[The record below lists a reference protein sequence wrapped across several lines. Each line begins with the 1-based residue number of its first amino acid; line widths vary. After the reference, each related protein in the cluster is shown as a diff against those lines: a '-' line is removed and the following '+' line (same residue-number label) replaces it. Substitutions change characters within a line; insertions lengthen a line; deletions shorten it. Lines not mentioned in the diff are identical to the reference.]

1 MAYEADQILAAH
13 LGDLHGGLRGR
24 REQVRRSMVFL
35 LEDLRRV
42 QPDVILQAGD
52 IFDTR
57 SSIDDRNFFADWLAE
72 AADIAPFVAV
82 RGNHDVPGDL
92 QIFNRVAAAHLIR
105 IWEQPAFHRGAGL
118 LVLGLPHQEKG
129 GLVTAGSITESDRA
143 SESSIRAYLATEFCR
158 EADAFDGPVILIA
171 HADVHGRV
179 TSNRESRPQQGIALS
194 VDDLL
199 ASGADY
205 VALGHIHKL
214 QKLHQ
219 RVAYAGSVA
228 RANFGEEPDE
238 KGYLL
243 VTLGPKGA
251 LPQIE
256 TRPIPCRPMVTIT
269 STWTDD
275 GWDTRG
281 AEDLPEDAE
290 IRVRLSA
297 PEDHA
302 TDLAA
307 AQAEV
312 LDRFPEAQVEAEVI
326 PADRRRSEAIA
337 FAETPEDMLR
347 AYWDASETPATEFQG
362 VALAALGL
370 ILKEIAA

>member
-1 MAYEADQILAAH
+1 MNYSAGQILAAH
-13 LGDLHGGLRGR
+13 IGDLHGGLRAR
-24 REQVRRSMVFL
+24 RDQVRRSMAFL

-42 QPDVILQAGD
+42 RPDVIVQAGD

-57 SSIDDRNFFADWLAE
+57 SSIEDRNDFADWLAE
-72 AADIAPFVAV
+72 AADIAPFLAV

-92 QIFNRVAAAHLIR
+92 AIFNRVAAAHLIR
-105 IWEQPAFHRGAGL
+105 IWEQPAFHRGSGL

-129 GLVTAGSITESDRA
+129 GLVTEGSITVSNRA
-143 SESSIRAYLATEFCR
+143 SEDRIRDHLAIEFRR
-158 EADAFDGPVILIA
+158 EADAFDGPVMLVA
-171 HADVHGRV
+171 HADVDGRSK
-179 TSNRESRPQQGIALS
+179 SNGESRLHQGLILS
-194 VDDLL
+194 IDDLL

-214 QKLHQ
+214 QKLHP
-219 RVAYAGSVA
+219 RVAYAGSIA
-228 RANFGEEPDE
+228 RASFGEEPDE

-251 LPQIE
+251 LPEIE
-256 TRPIPCRPMVTIT
+256 IRPIPCRPMVTIT

-275 GWDTRG
+275 GWDTHG

-312 LDRFPEAQVEAEVI
+312 LERFPDAQVEPEVV
-326 PADRRRSEAIA
+326 PVDRRRSEAIA
-337 FAETPEDMLR
+337 VAETPEDMLR
-347 AYWDASETPATEFQG
+347 AYWEASELPAPEFQ
-362 VALAALGL
+362 AKAIAALGL
-370 ILKEIAA
+370 IQKEIAA